1 MVRVYGFDAKGG
13 MELALGAG
21 MFHRFYFDTLEQMA
35 GALED
40 LVKEMRRRIDVLRG
54 FTRNH
59 EPSREEPAAVILID
73 ELAAL
78 TAYVEDKKLKERIK
92 NALSILLSQGR
103 AAQFHVIAA
112 LQDPR
117 KEVLPFRNL
126 FATRIALRL
135 NEESEVALVLHD
147 DSVDRGAACHLIPM
161 EQPGVAYVIA
171 QRTAN
176 PLRIRFPY
184 LSDEQI
190 SSLAD
195 AFRPGGGWVVNR

>member
-1 MVRVYGFDAKGG
+1 
-13 MELALGAG
+13 
-21 MFHRFYFDTLEQMA
+21 MA
-35 GALED
+35 TALEG
-40 LVKEMRRRIDVLRG
+40 LVAQMRARIDVLRG
-54 FTRNH
+54 HTRNH
-59 EPSREEPAAVILID
+59 EPSLDEPAVLILID

-103 AAQFHVIAA
+103 AAQFHVVAA

-147 DSVDRGAACHLIPM
+147 DSIDRGAECHLIPVD
-161 EQPGVAYVIA
+161 QPGVAYVVA
-171 QRTAN
+171 QGTAS

-190 SSLAD
+190 AELAD
-195 AFRPGGGWVVNR
+195 TYRPGGGWVVNR